1 MPHPK
6 SPGVQRLPRKGRQR
20 LAQKSIRDLCP
31 QRLSV
36 YRIAHDRPAA
46 GSEMDTD
53 LVSPPGH
60 QPAAQQ
66 AQTDVWSRDSRT
78 ALEMRHARSPD

>member
-1 MPHPK
+1 
-6 SPGVQRLPRKGRQR
+6 
-20 LAQKSIRDLCP
+20 
-31 QRLSV
+31 
-36 YRIAHDRPAA
+36 
-46 GSEMDTD
+46 MDAD

-66 AQTDVWSRDSRT
+66 AQTDVWSRDSRK